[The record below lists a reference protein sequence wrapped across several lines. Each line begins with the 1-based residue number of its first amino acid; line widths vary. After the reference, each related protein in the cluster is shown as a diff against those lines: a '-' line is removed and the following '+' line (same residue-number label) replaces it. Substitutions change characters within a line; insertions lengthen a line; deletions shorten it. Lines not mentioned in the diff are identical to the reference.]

1 MTGAGFD
8 GLLVN
13 HAGLNEVGDH
23 LYKMVKDIDD
33 RMNRLEGDLAPLQSD
48 WSGNAQAAYNT
59 AKTKWDTAIAEMMQL
74 LNDTGRTVGDSNVE
88 YHAADMRGANSFQIG

>member
-1 MTGAGFD
+1 MVTNLD
-8 GLLVN
+8 GLRVQHGALDQ
-13 HAGLNEVGDH
+13 AAAD
-23 LYKMVKDIDD
+23 MFQTVKDIDD